1 MQNLH
6 LPEYS
11 AEAFRCHV
19 HHFQYLAVPVELVG
33 MKFVF
38 RFMVVGI
45 AEVLVLPGPPSIEN
59 GAHGTEALLLKS
71 QVSEDFAT

>member
-1 MQNLH
+1 MYHNIQNH
-6 LPEYS
+6 

-59 GAHGTEALLLKS
+59 GAHGTEAPLLK
-71 QVSEDFAT
+71 T